1 MGFLKK
7 PNLRLE
13 EEAVPM
19 DLVSFD
25 TSANAW
31 LVWLYILLPNAE
43 SKQICMHQDAQIHC
57 FVHRI
62 QVSCLMDR

>member
-19 DLVSFD
+19 DLVRFD
-25 TSANAW
+25 TSATVW

-43 SKQICMHQDAQIHC
+43 SNQICMHQDAQIHC
-57 FVHRI
+57 SVHRI
-62 QVSCLMDR
+62 QGSCLMDR

>member
-31 LVWLYILLPNAE
+31 LVWLYI
-43 SKQICMHQDAQIHC
+43 
-57 FVHRI
+57 
-62 QVSCLMDR
+62 